1 MLDNNHTTEIF
12 SRTLRRTENY
22 LTIEG
27 AYKKPHDFSVLLALI
42 VVIGM
47 VSVVI
52 WRWM

>member
-1 MLDNNHTTEIF
+1 MLDNHTTEIF

-47 VSVVI
+47 VSVAI
-52 WRWM
+52 WRYL